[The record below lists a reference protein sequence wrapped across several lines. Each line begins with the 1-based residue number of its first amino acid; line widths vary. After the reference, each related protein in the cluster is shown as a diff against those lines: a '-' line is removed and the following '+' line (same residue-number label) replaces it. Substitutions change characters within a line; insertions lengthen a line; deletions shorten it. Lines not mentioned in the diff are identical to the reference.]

1 MQNMN
6 FSFLK
11 TFIFPI
17 YIYPPP
23 CPSLRGTKWAWL
35 FTERSEFNDF
45 NDQRSMIPRI
55 NGQWCRWW
63 TGQRSIIGPPE
74 PLPTSPL
81 LTLETIFRLPTSSS
95 KFDSFPNPQ
104 NPPNQAQN
112 ASKTLPQTLPKRIQ
126 NSISSYN
133 ARNPKK
139 CNPSIR
145 KPHFWRF
152 QTLENRPKIDA
163 KTPWKSALSWIPSW
177 NPQKYD
183 FWC

>member
-1 MQNMN
+1 MN
-6 FSFLK
+6 VNIIAIHIIYY
-11 TFIFPI
+11 TCI
-17 YIYPPP
+17 YIISATVPELARHEVGVVVHRAKRVQRFQWPTISDSRDQWSMMP
-23 CPSLRGTKWAWL
+23 MMDWSTINNWAAWTLPRVPFTSLK
-35 FTERSEFNDF
+35 
-45 NDQRSMIPRI
+45 
-55 NGQWCRWW
+55 
-63 TGQRSIIGPPE
+63 
-74 PLPTSPL
+74 PL
-81 LTLETIFRLPTSSS
+81 FRLPTSSS

-112 ASKTLPQTLPKRIQ
+112 ASKTVPQTLPKRIQ

-152 QTLENRPKIDA
+152 QTLKNRPKIDA
-163 KTPWKSALSWIPSW
+163 KTPWKPALSWIPSW
-177 NPQKYD
+177 NPKKYD

>member
-1 MQNMN
+1 MPELARHEVGVVVHRAKRVQRCQCPTMN
-6 FSFLK
+6 DVNDLRWMLSMMDWSTINNWAAWTL
-11 TFIFPI
+11 PRV
-17 YIYPPP
+17 P
-23 CPSLRGTKWAWL
+23 C
-35 FTERSEFNDF
+35 
-45 NDQRSMIPRI
+45 
-55 NGQWCRWW
+55 
-63 TGQRSIIGPPE
+63 
-74 PLPTSPL
+74 

-145 KPHFWRF
+145 KPHFWRS

-163 KTPWKSALSWIPSW
+163 KTPSKSALCWIPSW
-177 NPQKYD
+177 NPKKYD

>member
-1 MQNMN
+1 MN
-6 FSFLK
+6 ILY
-11 TFIFPI
+11 IYI

-63 TGQRSIIGPPE
+63 TGQRSIIGPPDPSATSPFTSLE
-74 PLPTSPL
+74 PL
-81 LTLETIFRLPTSSS
+81 FRLPTSSS

-163 KTPWKSALSWIPSW
+163 KTPSKSALSWIPSW
-177 NPQKYD
+177 NPRKYD